1 MKITRNVVLDLLPLY
16 HAGEA
21 SADTR
26 ELVDEFFRQ
35 DPEFA
40 RTAVE
45 MVPLSL
51 DAIPME
57 LTHDHEVKTLERTK
71 QMIRLRSWLMGFA
84 IFFTLMPLSGA
95 YIGSIHW
102 AMLKDAPVLAA
113 GCFVVGVGFWIAY
126 FLTGRRLRATSL

>member
-40 RTAVE
+40 RTARE
-45 MVPLSL
+45 MVTLSL

-57 LTHDHEVKTLERTK
+57 LAQDHEVKTLERTK
-71 QMIRLRSWLMGFA
+71 QMIRLRTWMMGFA
-84 IFFTLMPLSGA
+84 IFFSLLPLSTVFSDH
-95 YIGSIHW
+95 ITW
-102 AMLKDAPVLAA
+102 VMLRDAPVLAA
-113 GCFVVGVGFWIAY
+113 GCFVVGVSFWIAY
-126 FLTGRRLRATSL
+126 YLTGRRLRSTSL